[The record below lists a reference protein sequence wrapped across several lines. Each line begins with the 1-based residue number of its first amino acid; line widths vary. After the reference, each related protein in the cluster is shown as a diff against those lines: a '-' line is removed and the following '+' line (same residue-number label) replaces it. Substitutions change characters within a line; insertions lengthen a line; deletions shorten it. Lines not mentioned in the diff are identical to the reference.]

1 MQFCIREESSQAND
15 EEVSMHRER
24 IGVLEAALKST
35 KNDLTAAESR
45 LGTERT
51 SMAQEDQRRDAAL
64 EMAQQ
69 RYRSSEA
76 TQAEIVERLRAEHD
90 AALSAQVAATVAQE
104 AQLNA
109 VQAAHAQLE
118 DESLEAIVA
127 AEASAREVVDIAAQ
141 RDELKAENANLTFAS
156 QTEMRE
162 AQDESERLRAA
173 LAVAEAKVAAVHGNL
188 RRAGCGEPYQY

>member
-1 MQFCIREESSQAND
+1 M
-15 EEVSMHRER
+15 
-24 IGVLEAALKST
+24 G
-35 KNDLTAAESR
+35 
-45 LGTERT
+45 
-51 SMAQEDQRRDAAL
+51 
-64 EMAQQ
+64 
-69 RYRSSEA
+69 

-188 RRAGCGEPYQY
+188 RRAGAEKAAEE